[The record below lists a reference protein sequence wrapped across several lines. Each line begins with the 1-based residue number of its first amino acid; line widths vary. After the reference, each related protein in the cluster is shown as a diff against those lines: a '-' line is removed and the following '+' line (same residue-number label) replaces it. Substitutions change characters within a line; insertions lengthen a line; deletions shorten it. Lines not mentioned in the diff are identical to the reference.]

1 MSFVTRFGIDFAE
14 RGWLPDGLLQWGI
27 RQLIAKRQQT
37 LLSNDCEQ
45 VRQLE
50 QTFIAGMDNSVI
62 AALPSKANEQHYE
75 LPVEFFDHILG
86 RHRKYSCCWWPD
98 HVQSL
103 DAAEQAA
110 LEITCSRAGIRE
122 GARVLELGCGWG
134 SLTLWMAQHYPTA
147 SITAVSNSHSQR
159 QFILSEVAR
168 LDLSNVQIVTADM
181 NHFKTSQRFDHVVS
195 VEMFEHMR
203 NYRRLFS
210 RIYDWLLPGGQF
222 FLHIFCHRTQPYVF
236 TDETTDDWMGRHFF
250 SGGIMPSDTLPI
262 YFQDH
267 LKLKE
272 HWRWSGR
279 HYQRTAA
286 AWVHNMDRHRDFILP
301 ILAKNYG
308 SGEALGWLMRWRM
321 FFLTCAQLFGWD
333 NGQEWWVSHYL
344 FERPRHVA

>member
-1 MSFVTRFGIDFAE
+1 
-14 RGWLPDGLLQWGI
+14 
-27 RQLIAKRQQT
+27 
-37 LLSNDCEQ
+37 
-45 VRQLE
+45 
-50 QTFIAGMDNSVI
+50 
-62 AALPSKANEQHYE
+62 
-75 LPVEFFDHILG
+75 
-86 RHRKYSCCWWPD
+86 
-98 HVQSL
+98 
-103 DAAEQAA
+103 
-110 LEITCSRAGIRE
+110 
-122 GARVLELGCGWG
+122 
-134 SLTLWMAQHYPTA
+134 
-147 SITAVSNSHSQR
+147 
-159 QFILSEVAR
+159 
-168 LDLSNVQIVTADM
+168 
-181 NHFKTSQRFDHVVS
+181 
-195 VEMFEHMR
+195 
-203 NYRRLFS
+203 
-210 RIYDWLLPGGQF
+210 
-222 FLHIFCHRTQPYVF
+222 
-236 TDETTDDWMGRHFF
+236 MGRHFF

>member
-134 SLTLWMAQHYPTA
+134 SLTLWMAQHYATA

-168 LDLSNVQIVTADM
+168 LDLSNVQIVTADI
-181 NHFKTSQRFDHVVS
+181 NHFQDQPTFRPRSIR
-195 VEMFEHMR
+195 R
-203 NYRRLFS
+203 NVRAHAKLPETLQSHLRLVITWWAILPAHFLPQNTALCIYRRDDRRL
-210 RIYDWLLPGGQF
+210 DGATLL
-222 FLHIFCHRTQPYVF
+222 
-236 TDETTDDWMGRHFF
+236 
-250 SGGIMPSDTLPI
+250 
-262 YFQDH
+262 
-267 LKLKE
+267 
-272 HWRWSGR
+272 
-279 HYQRTAA
+279 
-286 AWVHNMDRHRDFILP
+286 
-301 ILAKNYG
+301 
-308 SGEALGWLMRWRM
+308 
-321 FFLTCAQLFGWD
+321 
-333 NGQEWWVSHYL
+333 
-344 FERPRHVA
+344 